1 MAGDATTIARPYA
14 EAAFQ
19 RAVETNALGQW
30 ADMFSLLGAVA
41 QDVAMQTVIN
51 NPKKTAAQK
60 AELLMDIGGSS
71 MNAEGNNLI
80 KLLADNG
87 RLAVLPEIATA
98 FAQLKAGHE
107 GTIDVEVATAFPL
120 SAEQEQTLASAL
132 KKKLGRD
139 VRITSTE
146 DNSLIGGFRL
156 RAGDMVIDGSVSS
169 QISQLANQ
177 LGI

>member
-1 MAGDATTIARPYA
+1 MVSRSMPMPNPEVGGLSLARQARRSSTMLSVPLK
-14 EAAFQ
+14 
-19 RAVETNALGQW
+19 VS
-30 ADMFSLLGAVA
+30 FSLCSF
-41 QDVAMQTVIN
+41 N
-51 NPKKTAAQK
+51 AAYPRRYP
-60 AELLMDIGGSS
+60 SPFS
-71 MNAEGNNLI
+71 
-80 KLLADNG
+80 
-87 RLAVLPEIATA
+87 RLPLHVCVY
-98 FAQLKAGHE
+98 AQLKAGHE